1 MAITMVRFALKP
13 IDLVKKKTD
22 EQTMH
27 ETRTPRRSN
36 QAEVVLEQDVLK
48 SRGRIFKGKVLIWI
62 YEREVLYSVVL
73 NVVLSIVLQ
82 Y

>member
-27 ETRTPRRSN
+27 DTRTPRRSN
-36 QAEVVLEQDVLK
+36 QAEVVLMWLLTGAAFT
-48 SRGRIFKGKVLIWI
+48 SSLR
-62 YEREVLYSVVL
+62 S
-73 NVVLSIVLQ
+73 
-82 Y
+82 